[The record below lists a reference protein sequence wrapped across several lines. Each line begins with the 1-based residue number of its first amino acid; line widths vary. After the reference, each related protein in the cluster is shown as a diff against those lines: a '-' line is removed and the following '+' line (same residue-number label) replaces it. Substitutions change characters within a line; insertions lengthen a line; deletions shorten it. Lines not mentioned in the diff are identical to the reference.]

1 MIIKMKENLSIGSV
15 YNIKGATSDEA
26 HPVDLKLVRYTG
38 LAKDGGYNFEDIY
51 TEEEFT
57 ISKAEEIIELEE
69 FTLSAYWQ
77 VFAPISGYGLNP
89 EDALINAQDN
99 IDNYKLPEDSYY
111 IDDSFEIELEDV

>member
-1 MIIKMKENLSIGSV
+1 MKENLNIGSI
-15 YNIKGATSDEA
+15 YNIKGATSCKA

-38 LAKDGGYNFEDIY
+38 LAKDGEYNFENIY

-57 ISKAEEIIELEE
+57 ILKAEKITELEE

-77 VFAPISGYGLNP
+77 VFAPISGYGVTP

-99 IDNYKLPEDSYY
+99 IDSYKLPEDSYY
-111 IDDSFEIELEDV
+111 IDDSFEIEPEDV